1 MTVTQ
6 MSTRRKMMVLTTE
19 RYWREFGGDFMSI
32 GQKMELLTFIR
43 TADLTKVRIGERQR
57 GEDEPKLLDTTIG
70 RVVPLLPVA
79 PAHGESE
86 LEDSVYRLFK
96 EEGKD
101 GQAKQGDSA
110 SGGQEKQKSM
120 IVDSDEPS
128 HPAKKL
134 RKDYEIPV
142 GTSVAGKSMPA
153 IQRLLAGAV
162 QNVAVRG
169 EPISSLPF
177 VTSSVST
184 TSEREDKRHTD
195 TLAGT
200 EADSLIRSSAP
211 AMTTATTVTVTASAA
226 TVVKET
232 VAKPSLFATG
242 SSSVGGTESIPVG
255 FSDLS
260 GNDFLVGDIRT
271 VIDPDSD
278 LQKVYVLRWNVTNGS
293 PSKFETA
300 KKSLQDEIRSLKE
313 RNAALEKEKGKL
325 DVRVVDLSAS
335 VKVREQEAAALDVVV
350 TTVHGENILMH
361 ELQEKSRCMRT
372 GGWGNQLEKF
382 QDERMKE
389 VNDKFDK
396 LDVDV
401 IEMALHTVGSFIPHM
416 LTHLVGA
423 RGRGSI
429 TAQIGVRALPLARG
443 GVLSVAMRVR
453 SDGALR
459 GRKGHGAEGGVGVHL
474 GGMLLCVGRDEAESG
489 LEPVAERLGLQESQP
504 HEDQLMVP
512 IHHSPDQTV
521 VGAASLSFSLDVSRT
536 RIIKKSR
543 YYSNH
548 RSALRDVFVS
558 IVEPLSSVALEGTK
572 SISSTVPE
580 TTTALSV
587 TFAPVSSIPPIFM
600 DDYEIAHADDQGNAG
615 ADVDPFPNVDDAELI
630 IS

>member
-1 MTVTQ
+1 MLPFRCV
-6 MSTRRKMMVLTTE
+6 VLI
-19 RYWREFGGDFMSI
+19 FGG
-32 GQKMELLTFIR
+32 
-43 TADLTKVRIGERQR
+43 
-57 GEDEPKLLDTTIG
+57 
-70 RVVPLLPVA
+70 
-79 PAHGESE
+79 
-86 LEDSVYRLFK
+86 
-96 EEGKD
+96 
-101 GQAKQGDSA
+101 
-110 SGGQEKQKSM
+110 
-120 IVDSDEPS
+120 
-128 HPAKKL
+128 
-134 RKDYEIPV
+134 
-142 GTSVAGKSMPA
+142 
-153 IQRLLAGAV
+153 
-162 QNVAVRG
+162 
-169 EPISSLPF
+169 
-177 VTSSVST
+177 
-184 TSEREDKRHTD
+184 
-195 TLAGT
+195 
-200 EADSLIRSSAP
+200 
-211 AMTTATTVTVTASAA
+211 VTA
-226 TVVKET
+226 
-232 VAKPSLFATG
+232 
-242 SSSVGGTESIPVG
+242 
-255 FSDLS
+255 
-260 GNDFLVGDIRT
+260 
-271 VIDPDSD
+271 
-278 LQKVYVLRWNVTNGS
+278 
-293 PSKFETA
+293 SKFETA
-300 KKSLQDEIRSLKE
+300 KKSLQDEIKSLKE

-489 LEPVAERLGLQESQP
+489 LEEQLLTGSLTLG
-504 HEDQLMVP
+504 
-512 IHHSPDQTV
+512 
-521 VGAASLSFSLDVSRT
+521 
-536 RIIKKSR
+536 
-543 YYSNH
+543 
-548 RSALRDVFVS
+548 SALRDVFIS

-587 TFAPVSSIPPIFM
+587 TFAHVSSIPPISM
-600 DDYEIAHADDQGNAG
+600 DDYEIAHADDQGNVG
-615 ADVDPFPNVDDAELI
+615 ADVDPFPNVDDVELI